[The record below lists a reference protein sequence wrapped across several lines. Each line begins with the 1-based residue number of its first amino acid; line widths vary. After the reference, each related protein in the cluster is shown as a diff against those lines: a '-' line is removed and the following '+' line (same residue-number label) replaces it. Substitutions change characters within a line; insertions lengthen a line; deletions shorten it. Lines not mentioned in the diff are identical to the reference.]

1 MGLKSA
7 KNFVTANAVETILAV
22 PGTRAPAKNDPPV
35 YRHKE
40 DYGKVPRYLSQ
51 VKDEIDRENM
61 LIEEFVRQNQ
71 QLVEDADGALAE
83 PMDDRCATT
92 WSSTR
97 SARYAARRRS
107 RRNSRSSRR
116 TSPCSRRAALSSSAT
131 SSAASIYKRTTRDAA
146 RHNILAHSSSPCLAC
161 VSCAPQAGDAA
172 G

>member
-1 MGLKSA
+1 VVTREEKPIMGLKSA

-83 PMDDRCATT
+83 PMDDRERQELVNALKAKWDHVNAKYQKLCHNVVFDTLGKV
-92 WSSTR
+92 
-97 SARYAARRRS
+97 RRKETFEKELTQLEKDITMLEKGRVVVVG
-107 RRNSRSSRR
+107 N
-116 TSPCSRRAALSSSAT
+116 
-131 SSAASIYKRTTRDAA
+131 
-146 RHNILAHSSSPCLAC
+146 
-161 VSCAPQAGDAA
+161 Q
-172 G
+172 